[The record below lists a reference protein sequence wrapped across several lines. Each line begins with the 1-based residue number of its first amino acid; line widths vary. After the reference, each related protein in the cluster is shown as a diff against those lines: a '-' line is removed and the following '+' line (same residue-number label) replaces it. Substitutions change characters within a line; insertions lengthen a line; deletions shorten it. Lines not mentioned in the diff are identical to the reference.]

1 MAKFDNLSIEDLR
14 EFIGLLTG
22 DTYFPEQLLDF
33 DAITLADAI
42 RYLQENN
49 STKNSYTPVNANNI
63 YKVSAAIEIDNLHHR
78 LEDIKNYE
86 LDDMDISDADRKNIE
101 EFMSHIDTLVNTE
114 SSHCMFDVNANGLQD
129 SQISLIDDEITD
141 TYRDAIVVL
150 DEQTNCF
157 SDFQDNVGGYVL
169 SLQEI
174 IDKHLIIETVE
185 DFKKYFEKEGWT
197 VYGSEDENK
206 VSWDI
211 GKPSP
216 LGEDFYFTI
225 DCEATPKAIVMA
237 MNEQINSFDIN
248 EHIQLFAESAG
259 RDGVPPLDE
268 LIVDAKDIRNMLQ
281 ELSSNRPVV
290 YGYETSEYNIDKT
303 NDEPD
308 ICE

>member
-86 LDDMDISDADRKNIE
+86 LDDMDISDTDRKNIE
-101 EFMSHIDTLVNTE
+101 EFMSHINTLVNPE

-197 VYGSEDENK
+197 IYGSEDENK

-248 EHIQLFAESAG
+248 EHVQIFAESAG
-259 RDGVPPLDE
+259 KDGVPPLDE
-268 LIVDAKDIRNMLQ
+268 LIEDAKDIKNMLQ

-303 NDEPD
+303 ANEPD

>member
-1 MAKFDNLSIEDLR
+1 MAKYNDLSIEDLR

-49 STKNSYTPVNANNI
+49 SARNSYTPVNANNI
-63 YKVSAAIEIDNLHHR
+63 YKVSATIEIDNLYHR
-78 LEDIKNYE
+78 LEDIKDYE
-86 LDDMDISDADRKNIE
+86 LNDMDISDEDRKNIE
-101 EFMSHIDTLVNTE
+101 EFMSHIDTLVNPE

-141 TYRDAIVVL
+141 TYRDAIYVL

-157 SDFQDNVGGYVL
+157 SDFQDNVGGYVP

-174 IDKHLIIETVE
+174 IDKHLVIETVE

-206 VSWDI
+206 VS
-211 GKPSP
+211 
-216 LGEDFYFTI
+216 
-225 DCEATPKAIVMA
+225 
-237 MNEQINSFDIN
+237 
-248 EHIQLFAESAG
+248 
-259 RDGVPPLDE
+259 
-268 LIVDAKDIRNMLQ
+268 
-281 ELSSNRPVV
+281 
-290 YGYETSEYNIDKT
+290 
-303 NDEPD
+303 
-308 ICE
+308 

>member
-86 LDDMDISDADRKNIE
+86 LDDMDISDTDRKNIE
-101 EFMSHIDTLVNTE
+101 EFMSHINNLVNPE

-174 IDKHLIIETVE
+174 IDKHLIIETIE

-206 VSWDI
+206 VSWEI

-216 LGEDFYFTI
+216 LGEDFYFNI
-225 DCEATPKAIVMA
+225 YCEATPKAIVMA

-248 EHIQLFAESAG
+248 EHVQIFAESAG
-259 RDGVPPLDE
+259 KNGVPPLDE
-268 LIVDAKDIRNMLQ
+268 LIEDAKDIKNMLQ
-281 ELSSNRPVV
+281 ELSTNRPVV
-290 YGYETSEYNIDKT
+290 YGYETPEYNIDKT
-303 NDEPD
+303 KDEPD
-308 ICE
+308 ICD

>member
-1 MAKFDNLSIEDLR
+1 
-14 EFIGLLTG
+14 
-22 DTYFPEQLLDF
+22 
-33 DAITLADAI
+33 
-42 RYLQENN
+42 
-49 STKNSYTPVNANNI
+49 
-63 YKVSAAIEIDNLHHR
+63 
-78 LEDIKNYE
+78 
-86 LDDMDISDADRKNIE
+86 MDISDADRKNIE
-101 EFMSHIDTLVNTE
+101 EFMSHIDTLVNPE

-211 GKPSP
+211 GKTSP

-248 EHIQLFAESAG
+248 EHVQIFAESAG
-259 RDGVPPLDE
+259 KNGVPPLDE
-268 LIVDAKDIRNMLQ
+268 LIEDAKDIKNMLQ

-290 YGYETSEYNIDKT
+290 YGYETPEYNIDKT
-303 NDEPD
+303 ANEPD

>member
-14 EFIGLLTG
+14 EFIRLLTG

-101 EFMSHIDTLVNTE
+101 EFMSHIDTLVNPE

-141 TYRDAIVVL
+141 TYRDAIGVL

-157 SDFQDNVGGYVL
+157 SDFQDNVCGMVGDFWKSNAVSYTDTAPILVN
-169 SLQEI
+169 E
-174 IDKHLIIETVE
+174 DIETTLNE
-185 DFKKYFEKEGWT
+185 IEQANKEK
-197 VYGSEDENK
+197 
-206 VSWDI
+206 
-211 GKPSP
+211 
-216 LGEDFYFTI
+216 
-225 DCEATPKAIVMA
+225 
-237 MNEQINSFDIN
+237 NEEI
-248 EHIQLFAESAG
+248 E
-259 RDGVPPLDE
+259 R
-268 LIVDAKDIRNMLQ
+268 
-281 ELSSNRPVV
+281 
-290 YGYETSEYNIDKT
+290 
-303 NDEPD
+303 
-308 ICE
+308 

>member
-1 MAKFDNLSIEDLR
+1 MAKFNDLSIEDLR
-14 EFIGLLTG
+14 EFIGLLTV

-101 EFMSHIDTLVNTE
+101 KFMSHIDTLINLE

-129 SQISLIDDEITD
+129 STISLIDDEITD
-141 TYRDAIVVL
+141 TYRKAIYVL

-157 SDFQDNVGGYVL
+157 SDFQDNVGGYVP
-169 SLQEI
+169 SLDEI
-174 IDKHLIIETVE
+174 IDKHLVIETVE

-197 VYGSEDENK
+197 VYGSEDESK
-206 VSWDI
+206 VSWEI
-211 GKPSP
+211 GQSSP
-216 LGEDFYFTI
+216 LGEDFYFNI
-225 DCEATPKAIVMA
+225 YCEATPKAIVMA
-237 MNEQINSFDIN
+237 MNEQINSFDVN
-248 EHIQLFAESAG
+248 EHVQIFAESAG
-259 RDGVPPLDE
+259 KDGVPPLDE
-268 LIVDAKDIRNMLQ
+268 LIEDAKNIKNMLQ

-303 NDEPD
+303 ANEPD

>member
-1 MAKFDNLSIEDLR
+1 MIMKERNTNMAKFDNLSIEDLR
-14 EFIGLLTG
+14 EFIRLLTG

-101 EFMSHIDTLVNTE
+101 EFMSHIDTLVNPE

-141 TYRDAIVVL
+141 TYRDAIGVL

-157 SDFQDNVGGYVL
+157 SDFQDNVCGMVGDFWKSNAVSYTDTAPILVN
-169 SLQEI
+169 E
-174 IDKHLIIETVE
+174 DIETTLNE
-185 DFKKYFEKEGWT
+185 IEQANKEK
-197 VYGSEDENK
+197 
-206 VSWDI
+206 
-211 GKPSP
+211 
-216 LGEDFYFTI
+216 
-225 DCEATPKAIVMA
+225 
-237 MNEQINSFDIN
+237 NEEI
-248 EHIQLFAESAG
+248 E
-259 RDGVPPLDE
+259 R
-268 LIVDAKDIRNMLQ
+268 
-281 ELSSNRPVV
+281 
-290 YGYETSEYNIDKT
+290 
-303 NDEPD
+303 
-308 ICE
+308 